1 MIRAEKASVA
11 FESNHP
17 PWLRSQIG
25 RPDSATRLLQL
36 SRVTLLLPKKQLE
49 RSKLSMAMM
58 ILRLN

>member
-1 MIRAEKASVA
+1 MIKAEKASVA

-25 RPDSATRLLQL
+25 RPNSATRLLQL
-36 SRVTLLLPKKQLE
+36 SRVTLPLPKRRLE
-49 RSKLSMAMM
+49 QSKLSMAMI